1 MFQPASL
8 FIGMRYAKLAKGNG
22 FISFISFFSI
32 AGITLGMVALI
43 CVTSVMNGF
52 ENRLKQ
58 SMLQIVPHLTLSR
71 KNENH
76 HAIID
81 LLKTNSKVASVS
93 KFKNSE
99 GLIVSNSKLLA
110 AQIYGVDM
118 AQQNPLVTMLNPT
131 IIQKLTSDKY
141 SIAITRRLATQ
152 LDVKVG
158 DKVRL
163 MLPSVTTFTPVGR
176 MPSQRLFTISVL
188 IDNPAFHSQVVLTN
202 TADLLR
208 LNRIKS
214 KEFNEYAVYLNDP
227 FQLDALLTEIPKL
240 QPLKVADWTDSQ
252 GSLFSAVAMEKRIMS
267 LLLGLII
274 LVAVFNILSAL
285 TMMVSE
291 KQSEIAI
298 LQTLGLTPN
307 GVLQVFMVQGLFN
320 GLVGSILGVALGLS
334 VAMNIN
340 EILALLGIQII
351 AGMQL
356 PVDVSLLQVLII
368 FSLSIIMSYLATFYP
383 ARRASKLAP
392 AQVLRYE

>member
-1 MFQPASL
+1 MFQPVSL

-32 AGITLGMVALI
+32 AGITLGMIALI

-58 SMLQIVPHLTLSR
+58 SMLQIVPHLTLSL
-71 KNENH
+71 NSDNQHTVIEALSSNANVN
-76 HAIID
+76 AI
-81 LLKTNSKVASVS
+81 S
-93 KFKNSE
+93 KFKSSE
-99 GLIVSNSKLLA
+99 GLVVSNSKLLA
-110 AQIYGVDM
+110 AQIYGVDKE
-118 AQQNPLVTMLNPT
+118 QQNPLKNMLNPSIVEALSNT
-131 IIQKLTSDKY
+131 KY
-141 SIAITRRLATQ
+141 AVAITRRLATQ
-152 LDVKVG
+152 LDVAVG

-163 MLPSVTTFTPVGR
+163 MLPSVSTFTPVGR
-176 MPSQRLFTISVL
+176 MPSQRLFTVAVL
-188 IDNPAFHSQVVLTN
+188 IDNPAFHSQVILTSTN
-202 TADLLR
+202 DLLR
-208 LNRIKS
+208 LNRVKP
-214 KEFNEYAVYLNDP
+214 KDFNEVAVYLNDP
-227 FQLDALLTEIPKL
+227 FQLETLLTELPQL
-240 QPLKVADWTDSQ
+240 QPLKVGDWKDSQ

-298 LQTLGLTPN
+298 LQTLGLSPS
-307 GVLQVFMVQGLFN
+307 GVLQVFMVQGLYN
-320 GLVGSILGVALGLS
+320 GLVGSVLGVVLGLS
-334 VAMNIN
+334 VAININ
-340 EILALLGIQII
+340 EILALIGIQII

-356 PVDVSLLQVLII
+356 PVDVSWLQVTVI

-383 ARRASKLAP
+383 ATRAAKLAP

>member
-58 SMLQIVPHLTLSR
+58 SMLQIVPHLTLSL

-76 HAIID
+76 HSIID
-81 LLKTNSKVASVS
+81 LLKTNNKVASVS

-227 FQLDALLTEIPKL
+227 FQLDALLTEIPQL

-320 GLVGSILGVALGLS
+320 GLVGSVLGVALGLS

-368 FSLSIIMSYLATFYP
+368 FSLSIIMSYLATFHP

>member
-1 MFQPASL
+1 MFQPVSL

-32 AGITLGMVALI
+32 AGITLGIIALI

-58 SMLQIVPHLTLSR
+58 SMLQITPHLSVALPDRQNHSLYQTLATHPDVTSISR
-71 KNENH
+71 
-76 HAIID
+76 
-81 LLKTNSKVASVS
+81 
-93 KFKNSE
+93 FKSSE
-99 GLIVSNSKLLA
+99 GLVVSNTKLLA
-110 AQIYGVDM
+110 AKIYGIDDS
-118 AQQNPLVTMLNPT
+118 QDTPLTAMLNSET
-131 IIQKLTSDKY
+131 VKQLANTKY
-141 SIAITRRLATQ
+141 SVAITRRLATE
-152 LDVKVG
+152 LNVSVG
-158 DKVRL
+158 DKIRL

-176 MPSQRLFTISVL
+176 MPSQRLFTVAVL
-188 IDNPAFHSQVVLTN
+188 LDNSAFHSQVILTSTSN
-202 TADLLR
+202 LLR
-208 LNRIKS
+208 LNRIKPS
-214 KEFNEYAVYLNDP
+214 SFNEFALYLTDP
-227 FQLDALLTEIPKL
+227 FKLDDLIKDMPELKT
-240 QPLKVADWTDSQ
+240 LKVADWKDTQ

-307 GVLQVFMVQGLFN
+307 GVLQVFMVQGLYN
-320 GLVGSILGVALGLS
+320 GLVGSVLGVLLGLA
-334 VAMNIN
+334 VALNIN
-340 EILALLGIQII
+340 EILALIGIQII

-356 PVDVSLLQVLII
+356 PVDVSWLQVGVI
-368 FSLSIIMSYLATFYP
+368 FTLSIAMSYLATFYP
-383 ARRASKLAP
+383 ARRAAKLAP

>member
-58 SMLQIVPHLTLSR
+58 SMLQIVPHLTLSL

-76 HAIID
+76 HPIID
-81 LLKTNSKVASVS
+81 LLQTNSKVASVS

-118 AQQNPLVTMLNPT
+118 AQQNPLVTMLHPT

-163 MLPSVTTFTPVGR
+163 MLPSVTTFTPGR
-176 MPSQRLFTISVL
+176 S
-188 IDNPAFHSQVVLTN
+188 
-202 TADLLR
+202 
-208 LNRIKS
+208 
-214 KEFNEYAVYLNDP
+214 YAV
-227 FQLDALLTEIPKL
+227 A
-240 QPLKVADWTDSQ
+240 
-252 GSLFSAVAMEKRIMS
+252 
-267 LLLGLII
+267 
-274 LVAVFNILSAL
+274 
-285 TMMVSE
+285 
-291 KQSEIAI
+291 
-298 LQTLGLTPN
+298 
-307 GVLQVFMVQGLFN
+307 
-320 GLVGSILGVALGLS
+320 
-334 VAMNIN
+334 
-340 EILALLGIQII
+340 
-351 AGMQL
+351 
-356 PVDVSLLQVLII
+356 
-368 FSLSIIMSYLATFYP
+368 ATFYNISVN
-383 ARRASKLAP
+383 R
-392 AQVLRYE
+392 

>member
-58 SMLQIVPHLTLSR
+58 SMLQIVPHLTLSL

-214 KEFNEYAVYLNDP
+214 KVFNEYAVYLNDP
-227 FQLDALLTEIPKL
+227 FQLDALLTEIPQL

-320 GLVGSILGVALGLS
+320 GLVGSVLGVALGLS

-368 FSLSIIMSYLATFYP
+368 FSLSIIMSYLATFHP